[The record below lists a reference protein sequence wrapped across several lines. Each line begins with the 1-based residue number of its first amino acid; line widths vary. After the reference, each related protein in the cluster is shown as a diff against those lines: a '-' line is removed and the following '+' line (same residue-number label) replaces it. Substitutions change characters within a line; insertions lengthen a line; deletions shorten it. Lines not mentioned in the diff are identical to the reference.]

1 MASSNRASFD
11 RQLGELQSDLLMLG
25 GMVEKSVGRAVEAL
39 RTRDLD
45 ASAQVVKDDDQID
58 HLRFE
63 IEDRCVNLIAQ
74 QQPMAGDLRRIIAIL
89 HIAVE
94 LERMGDYAEGIGKIS
109 LMMGNEQPL
118 KPLIDIPRMANA
130 ATTMLRHSLDALVE
144 RDVELA
150 VQVCNADDEVDNLY
164 DQVFR
169 ELLTYMIQ
177 DPKAIQRATYLLWTA
192 HDLGT
197 PGRPRHQ
204 HRRAGHLL
212 HHRPRWGEPTPR
224 STKPAPSATGR
235 VEAGPLYGPTPAE
248 ARACARVHGDSNRH
262 TDDEQAHDAR
272 AFPVR

>member
-39 RTRDLD
+39 RLRDLD
-45 ASAQVVKDDDQID
+45 ASAQVVKDDDEID

-118 KPLIDIPRMANA
+118 KPLIDIPRMADA

-144 RDVELA
+144 RNVELA
-150 VQVCNADDEVDNLY
+150 VQVCDADDEVDNLY

-192 HDLGT
+192 HDLERLADRATNIAERVIFSITGKMGGT
-197 PGRPRHQ
+197 H
-204 HRRAGHLL
+204 A
-212 HHRPRWGEPTPR
+212 
-224 STKPAPSATGR
+224 SK
-235 VEAGPLYGPTPAE
+235 Y
-248 ARACARVHGDSNRH
+248 
-262 TDDEQAHDAR
+262 
-272 AFPVR
+272 